1 MNADTRE
8 RLRSVSTATITMQ
21 LLKRGL
27 RSCYLQGVFP
37 LDPALGRMV
46 GPAYTVRYVP
56 LREDKKPLENIG
68 SNENVARRAIEEC
81 PEGAVLV
88 SDARREPHCGT
99 LGDILALRLERRGVA
114 GFVSDGGVRDVE
126 SILEV
131 ALPVF
136 CAGPAAPASPAAHVP
151 VDVEVAI
158 ACGGAAVYPGD
169 VVVGDRDG
177 VVVIPAHLA
186 DEVARDGAQQE
197 DIETFIQKLIGE
209 GRPVI
214 GTYPPTDAVRAEYDA
229 WVAAGRP

>member
-1 MNADTRE
+1 MKSETRE

-21 LLKRGL
+21 LLKRGI
-27 RSCYLQGVFP
+27 RGCYLQGVLP
-37 LDPALGRMV
+37 LDASLGRMV

-68 SNENVARRAIEEC
+68 SGENIARRAIEEC

-99 LGDILALRLERRGVA
+99 LGDILALRLKRRGVA

-126 SILEV
+126 SILQV
-131 ALPVF
+131 GLPVF

-151 VDVEVAI
+151 VDLEVAI
-158 ACGGAAVYPGD
+158 ACGGAAVYPAD
-169 VVVGDRDG
+169 VIVGDRDG

-186 DEVARDGAQQE
+186 DEVASDGAEQE
-197 DIETFIQKLIGE
+197 GIEAFIQKLIGE
-209 GRPVI
+209 GRSVI
-214 GTYPPTDAVRAEYDA
+214 GTYPPTDAIRAEYQA
-229 WVAAGRP
+229 WLAAGKP